1 MRNLRVLMSKKF
13 ENVKYNI
20 HLKRSHMR
28 CNPFIIVNEVDKI
41 PKDTGI
47 VKKAKT

>member
-20 HLKRSHMR
+20 HLKRSRMR
-28 CNPFIIVNEVDKI
+28 CNPFIMVNEVDKI
-41 PKDTGI
+41 P
-47 VKKAKT
+47 